1 MLIDMHNHTNIS
13 SPCSVLTPEE
23 LIARAK
29 GIGLDA
35 ICVTEHD
42 LIEGANVAREIGL
55 RMGFPVFRG
64 IEARSEF
71 GDRLVFGYYRDIP
84 EGIPL
89 DELCRYVHEVGGA
102 IFVAHPYHVSGGW
115 NLYLSMKARGLDL
128 DRDWSK
134 VEVLKELNGVE
145 ILNGQVAEEVNE
157 KARQLARWLKVNG
170 IGGSDAHGSEMI
182 GKAATRF
189 KRRIRTEE
197 ELVDALRKGDYQAV
211 KFASLAE
218 NARMGSTFHYSP
230 RSRVPD

>member
-23 LIARAK
+23 LIAKARE
-29 GIGLDA
+29 IGLDG

-42 LIEGANVAREIGL
+42 FMEGANVARDIGR

-71 GDRLVFGYYRDIP
+71 GDMLVFGYYRDIP

-89 DELCRYVHEVGGA
+89 DELCWYVHEVGGA

-115 NLYLSMKARGLDL
+115 SLQLSMKARGLDL
-128 DRDWSK
+128 DRDWCR
-134 VEVLKELNGVE
+134 VEVLGELDGVE
-145 ILNGQVAEEVNE
+145 ILNGQVAEEVN
-157 KARQLARWLKVNG
+157 KQARQLARRLKVNG
-170 IGGSDAHGSEMI
+170 IAGSDAHGIEMI

-189 KRRIRTEE
+189 KTRIRTEE
-197 ELVDALRKGDYQAV
+197 ELMDALKKGDYQAV
-211 KFASLAE
+211 KLASLE
-218 NARMGSTFHYSP
+218 SRMGASREKR
-230 RSRVPD
+230 RSIIQ